1 MMNSDSLYV
10 RSPKKANMAD
20 KKYLSNQSKGRSA
33 IVKKGASKLK
43 QILEE
48 GERSGRAR
56 HAIKQKRKK
65 RTQRKRCANE
75 FFKENERA
83 K

>member
-1 MMNSDSLYV
+1 MSSEA
-10 RSPKKANMAD
+10 RE
-20 KKYLSNQSKGRSA
+20 GRGRGTKESERLIRCELAAA
-33 IVKKGASKLK
+33 IVKRGASKLK

-65 RTQRKRCANE
+65 RTQRKRCA
-75 FFKENERA
+75 KERFLR